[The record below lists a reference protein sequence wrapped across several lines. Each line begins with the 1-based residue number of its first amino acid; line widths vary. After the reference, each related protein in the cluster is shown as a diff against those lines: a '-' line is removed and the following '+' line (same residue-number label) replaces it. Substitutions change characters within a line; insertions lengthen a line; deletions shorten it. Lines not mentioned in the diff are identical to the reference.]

1 MCLLGVGF
9 LQQGAPELVVG
20 GRVKHDKLVS
30 HRGQAIVHNNVQPL
44 VVLPKLQ
51 RKTEELGTCSPQSSK
66 YASNTHHLKS
76 LLRHQCYLEMKDARI
91 SVVKLLVR
99 GDDVGERVLLEG
111 QGCNC
116 CQKPAVT

>member
-1 MCLLGVGF
+1 MFSSIKQICI
-9 LQQGAPELVVG
+9 
-20 GRVKHDKLVS
+20 KHTSLK
-30 HRGQAIVHNNVQPL
+30 
-44 VVLPKLQ
+44 
-51 RKTEELGTCSPQSSK
+51 
-66 YASNTHHLKS
+66 ASQS